1 MTRSKSLKGKSI
13 AILVA
18 NGFDESDFT
27 ETQKR
32 LFGSGANV
40 NIVSLDTGL
49 ISSWHE
55 TGWGHHFAAD
65 KSASETLAADYDIL
79 FVPSGEKSVGKLSE
93 DDHALRIVRG
103 FAENDKPMALSGM
116 AVELLAKCD
125 AANGRTVTGPS
136 DLESTMTDAGG
147 QWASDE
153 MITLDGNLLT
163 GQSGEPFVE
172 AMATQFFTANQN
184 QVSDSRVK
192 TAA

>member
-18 NGFDESDFT
+18 NGFDEGDFT

-40 NIVSLDTGL
+40 DIVSLDTGL

-79 FVPSGEKSVGKLSE
+79 FVPSGEKSIGKLSQ

-103 FAENDKPMALSGM
+103 FAENDKPLALSGT
-116 AVELLAKCD
+116 AVQLLADSD
-125 AANGRTVTGPS
+125 AADGRTVTGPS
-136 DLESTMTDAGG
+136 DLESTLTDAGAE
-147 QWASDE
+147 WASDE
-153 MITLDGNLLT
+153 LITLDGNLLT

-184 QVSDSRVK
+184 QASETRIK

>member
-1 MTRSKSLKGKSI
+1 MSRSKALKGKSI
-13 AILVA
+13 AILLA

-79 FVPSGEKSVGKLSE
+79 FVPSGEKSIEKLSQ

-103 FAENDKPMALSGM
+103 FADNDKPMALSGN
-116 AVELLAKCD
+116 AVKLLAESG
-125 AANGRTVTGPS
+125 AAEGRTVTGPS
-136 DLESTMTDAGG
+136 ELEADLTKAGAD
-147 QWASDE
+147 WASDE
-153 MITLDGNLLT
+153 LVTLDQNLLT
-163 GQSGEPFVE
+163 GQSGEVFVE

-184 QVSDSRVK
+184 QASEKRVK